1 MQYVLLFLEG
11 IITFISPCLL
21 PMLPVYISYFAG
33 SEENGYAVFSPTV
46 VKHRCGATDRTTAE
60 QFPGTRKNPL
70 LNAIAFVAGFTAIFV
85 LLGVF
90 AGGIGGFLSTHET
103 IVNIVSGAFIVVL
116 GLGYLGVFRIPWP
129 KAANA
134 RRVTISGPMTS
145 ALFGVVFAVAWTP
158 CISAFLSAALLRAAL
173 AGSMLEGSFMLF
185 VFSMGLGIPF
195 IVSAVLLDRL
205 RGVFDFI
212 KKNYR
217 VINILAGSLLII
229 VGILIM
235 TGLFGR
241 YLMLWS

>member
-1 MQYVLLFLEG
+1 MQYILLFLEG

-33 SEENGYAVFSPTV
+33 ENAAAPRSGGA
-46 VKHRCGATDRTTAE
+46 CGRAPLE
-60 QFPGTRKNPL
+60 TRNKPL
-70 LNAIAFVAGFTAIFV
+70 VNSIAFVAGFTAIFV
-85 LLGVF
+85 LLGAF
-90 AGGIGGFLSTHET
+90 AGGIGGFLATHERV
-103 IVNIVSGAFIVVL
+103 VNLVAGGFIVVL
-116 GLGYLGVFRIPWP
+116 GLGYMGVFRLPTFG
-129 KAANA
+129 KA
-134 RRVTISGPMTS
+134 RRVTITGPVS
-145 ALFGVVFAVAWTP
+145 SVLFGVVFAIAWTP
-158 CISAFLSAALLRAAL
+158 CVSAFLGAALLRASL
-173 AGSMLEGSFMLF
+173 AGSVLEGSFMLF

-205 RGVFDFI
+205 KSVFDFI

-217 VINILAGSLLII
+217 VINIIAGSLLII